1 MKAFFDK
8 LYNAL
13 RSVKLAVVLLVLLA
27 LFAIAGGGII
37 PQGKAASYYIEHFSG
52 AGSRIILALALDHVF
67 SSFLFLLISAIF
79 AINLTVCTFHRLTNE
94 LFKPREKRRHG
105 PDLLHIGLIILLFGG
120 ILTSRSRTETFINL
134 RKGDSARLPGG
145 AKVVLVDLKYEQYPD
160 GRPKSWESTVA
171 IDKNPP
177 PEASAP
183 VLIREEESSDTLG
196 TTGFADPTLNNS
208 LSSAKASSS
217 EPATSSAAPA
227 APAISAETGAGPGLP
242 SSPTPS
248 TPIAELPQYR
258 IRVNTP
264 LRLKGYSIYQQNWHT
279 EKQVVLRDAMGMQF
293 FLEPGMRETTKDGF
307 VLFMA
312 LDTSQGA
319 GGAAAVAVTA
329 APAVAAAPSAIF
341 LLEQNGKRTVVK
353 AAPGEKIG
361 SFTFSGYIDQPVSG
375 LAVVSD
381 KGYPFVAAGFI
392 LVILGVFIT
401 YIRKLKG
408 MLA

>member
-1 MKAFFDK
+1 AKKQD
-8 LYNAL
+8 
-13 RSVKLAVVLLVLLA
+13 
-27 LFAIAGGGII
+27 
-37 PQGKAASYYIEHFSG
+37 
-52 AGSRIILALALDHVF
+52 
-67 SSFLFLLISAIF
+67 
-79 AINLTVCTFHRLTNE
+79 NE
-94 LFKPREKRRHG
+94 AN
-105 PDLLHIGLIILLFGG
+105 ILLFGG

-177 PEASAP
+177 PEAPAP
-183 VLIREEESSDTLG
+183 VLTHEEESGDTLG

-242 SSPTPS
+242 SSPAPS

-312 LDTSQGA
+312 LDTSKGA
-319 GGAAAVAVTA
+319 GGDAAVAVA
-329 APAVAAAPSAIF
+329 ATPAVAAAPSAIF

>member
-1 MKAFFDK
+1 MKSFFDRF
-8 LYNAL
+8 YDAL

-27 LFAIAGGGII
+27 LFAIAGGII
-37 PQGKAASYYIEHFSG
+37 PQGKSASFYLQNYPG
-52 AGSRIILALALDHVF
+52 LGSRILLGLGLDHVF
-67 SSFLFLLISAIF
+67 SSFLFLLVSAVF
-79 AINLTVCTFHRLTNE
+79 AVNLTVCTFHRLTNE
-94 LFKPREKRRHG
+94 FSKPREKRRHG

-120 ILTSRSRTETFINL
+120 ILSSRSRTETFMNL

-145 AKVVLVDLKYEQYPD
+145 AKIVLVDLKYDQYPD

-177 PEASAP
+177 PEAPAP
-183 VLIREEESSDTLG
+183 APTHEEEGGDTLG

-217 EPATSSAAPA
+217 APA
-227 APAISAETGAGPGLP
+227 ASNTSPSATPAPP
-242 SSPTPS
+242 

-264 LRLKGYSIYQQNWHT
+264 LRLNGYSIYQQNWHT
-279 EKQVVLRDAMGMQF
+279 EKQVVLRDAMGIQF

-319 GGAAAVAVTA
+319 GGAGTVAAVA
-329 APAVAAAPSAIF
+329 APAGGAAATAPNAIF

-392 LVILGVFIT
+392 LVIFGVFIT

>member
-27 LFAIAGGGII
+27 LFAIAGGII
-37 PQGKAASYYIEHFSG
+37 PQGKAASYYIEHFSRS
-52 AGSRIILALALDHVF
+52 GSRIILALALDHVF
-67 SSFLFLLISAIF
+67 SSFLFLLVSAIF
-79 AINLTVCTFHRLTNE
+79 AINLTVCTFHRLTSE
-94 LFKPREKRRHG
+94 FFKPREKRRHG

-145 AKVVLVDLKYEQYPD
+145 AKLVLVDLKYEQYPD

-177 PEASAP
+177 PEVPAP
-183 VLIREEESSDTLG
+183 VLAHEEGGGDTLG

-208 LSSAKASSS
+208 LSNAKASNRA
-217 EPATSSAAPA
+217 PAVSSAAPA
-227 APAISAETGAGPGLP
+227 APAIPTDTKAGAGLP
-242 SSPTPS
+242 SFQTSS
-248 TPIAELPQYR
+248 APIAELPQYR
-258 IRVNTP
+258 IRVNKP

-279 EKQVVLRDAMGMQF
+279 EKQVVLKDAMGMQF

-312 LDTSQGA
+312 LDTSQSSA
-319 GGAAAVAVTA
+319 SAKTANAGAAPVASAV
-329 APAVAAAPSAIF
+329 PSAIF

-353 AAPGEKIG
+353 AAPGQRIG
-361 SFTFSGYIDQPVSG
+361 LFTFDGFVDQPVSG

-381 KGYPFVAAGFI
+381 KGYPFVATGFI

-408 MLA
+408 TLA